1 MNIDNVDFRSLNVRS
16 YPVTTQMSSWGKLLL
31 WGLILRNPEW
41 RWEEDDDY
49 ADDDQDDDDID
60 EDHGDEDNDD
70 EEALV
75 KQQLCLSSP
84 ILILAIW
91 FKFERLLFHTRH
103 SPVIS

>member
-1 MNIDNVDFRSLNVRS
+1 MNIERVDFRSLSVRS

-31 WGLILRNPEW
+31 WGLTLRNPEW

-60 EDHGDEDNDD
+60 EDHGDEGNDD

-75 KQQLCLSSP
+75 KQQLCLGSR

-103 SPVIS
+103 PPVIS